1 MAGITSYG
9 AYIPLLRLP
18 REIVG
23 KAWGRRGGLGE
34 RSVAN
39 ADEDSLTMAVEAGL
53 NCIEGFDREQID
65 GLLFA
70 STSSPYKEKQ
80 GASLIAAVADLK
92 KNIITG
98 DYAHTLRA
106 GTNAFRSALSSVK
119 SGDANNILVTVADNR
134 IPYPKSSFEQG
145 FGDGAAA
152 LMLGESDVAVEIE
165 DSYSVSDELT
175 DVWRLEDDRFVQ
187 SWEDRWV
194 LMHGVSAN
202 TINAVSA
209 IMEKNNLKPGDI
221 NRAILYA
228 PDPRTHQGMMRRLGF
243 DSEQIQDPLLNNVGN
258 VGAAHSVLMLVAAL
272 EDAQSGD
279 RFIWS
284 SYGDGA
290 DAFVLR
296 VTDNIKKLQ
305 NRRGVKQHV
314 ESKRTLDSYEKYLT
328 YRELID
334 KPEQAG
340 FRGGSSATAMWRTRN
355 WVLSL
360 HGSKCKQC
368 GLITFPIQRV
378 CYQCMAKD
386 EYDEIRLYDKHATL
400 FTYSL
405 DNLAGGSDPPLVQAC
420 LDFEGG
426 GRMYCVMTDVDPSTV
441 EIDMP
446 LEMTFRMIHKG
457 AGFNNYFWKCRPPR

>member
-18 REIVG
+18 HDTVG

-39 ADEDSLTMAVEAGL
+39 ADEDSITMAVEAGL

-70 STSSPYKEKQ
+70 STTSPYKEKQ

-98 DYAHTLRA
+98 DYAQTLRA

-119 SGDANNILVTVADNR
+119 SGDANNVLVTVADNR
-134 IPYPKSSFEQG
+134 LPYPKSSFEQG

-175 DVWRLEDDRFVQ
+175 DIWRLEDDRFVK

-209 IMEKNNLKPGDI
+209 VMEKNNLKPGDFD
-221 NRAILYA
+221 RAILYA
-228 PDPRTHQGMMRRLGF
+228 PDARTHQGMMRRLGF

-258 VGAAHSVLMLVAAL
+258 AGAAHSVLMLVAAL
-272 EDAQSGD
+272 EDAQSG
-279 RFIWS
+279 
-284 SYGDGA
+284 
-290 DAFVLR
+290 
-296 VTDNIKKLQ
+296 
-305 NRRGVKQHV
+305 
-314 ESKRTLDSYEKYLT
+314 
-328 YRELID
+328 
-334 KPEQAG
+334 
-340 FRGGSSATAMWRTRN
+340 
-355 WVLSL
+355 
-360 HGSKCKQC
+360 
-368 GLITFPIQRV
+368 
-378 CYQCMAKD
+378 
-386 EYDEIRLYDKHATL
+386 
-400 FTYSL
+400 
-405 DNLAGGSDPPLVQAC
+405 
-420 LDFEGG
+420 
-426 GRMYCVMTDVDPSTV
+426 
-441 EIDMP
+441 
-446 LEMTFRMIHKG
+446 
-457 AGFNNYFWKCRPPR
+457 